1 MAKQTKKQV
10 SIFLQS
16 KGGVGKS
23 WVSFFKML
31 NEKQNEKNIGVVLLD
46 SSQKANQNLD
56 RYTKILGSQ
65 NVYVWNIY
73 NHSNEYKK
81 SHFFNVFES
90 IAELKQNDIILDVG
104 APESNVL
111 REAIE
116 NDIEVNAQNLKFV
129 ADELNLDLVFNV
141 VISGADDN
149 VNENLDY
156 FNALNQKMNGL
167 LKVNCLVNDHTFKA
181 DKDAE
186 NLVERLIDS
195 KIAKSEQIKI
205 VGRSGIRNN
214 DNPYLD
220 IISVANA
227 EKSLDDAFKS
237 MATKIRLRNIFTP
250 LNEL

>member
-1 MAKQTKKQV
+1 MAKQAKKQV

-56 RYTKILGSQ
+56 RYSKILGND

-90 IAELKQNDIILDVG
+90 IAELQQSYIILDVG

-116 NDIEVNAQNLKFV
+116 HDKEVNAENFKFL
-129 ADELNLDLVFNV
+129 ADELNLDLTFNV
-141 VISGADDN
+141 VVSGADDN

-156 FNALNQKMNGL
+156 FNALNQKMSGL
-167 LKVNCLVNDHTFKA
+167 LKVNCLVNDHTFKG
-181 DKDAE
+181 DNDAE
-186 NLVERLIDS
+186 NLAKKLIEIG
-195 KIAKSEQIKI
+195 IAKGEQIKI

-227 EKSLDDAFKS
+227 EKSLDDALKS
-237 MATKIRLRNIFTP
+237 MATKIRLRNIFAP

>member
-1 MAKQTKKQV
+1 MAKQVKKQV

-31 NEKQNEKNIGVVLLD
+31 NEKQNGKNIGVVLLD

-56 RYTKILGSQ
+56 RYSKILGEE

-73 NHSNEYKK
+73 NQASEYKK
-81 SHFFNVFES
+81 SHFFNVFEN
-90 IAELKQNDIILDVG
+90 IAELKQDYVILDVG

-116 NDIEVNAQNLKFV
+116 HDKEVNAENFKYL
-129 ADELNLDLVFNV
+129 ADELNLDLIFNV
-141 VISGADDN
+141 VVSGADDN

-156 FNALNQKMNGL
+156 FNALNSKMKGL
-167 LKVNCLVNDHTFKA
+167 LKVNCLINDHTFKG
-181 DKDAE
+181 DNDAE
-186 NLVERLIDS
+186 NLAKKLIEIG
-195 KIAKSEQIKI
+195 IANGEQIKI

-220 IISVANA
+220 IIAVANA
-227 EKSLDDAFKS
+227 EKSIEEAFKS
-237 MATKIRLRNIFTP
+237 MATKIRLRNIFVP